1 MNSPDKNSVAYKSV
15 RVQIPSR
22 KRYHLI
28 SKETIKNMKTLTIA
42 LVLLAS
48 LLVGCP
54 KPASVVS
61 TDIGSDIPVGPVTS
75 SDVADASVDH

>member
-1 MNSPDKNSVAYKSV
+1 
-15 RVQIPSR
+15 
-22 KRYHLI
+22 
-28 SKETIKNMKTLTIA
+28 MKTLTFA

-75 SDVADASVDH
+75 SDVVDASVDQ